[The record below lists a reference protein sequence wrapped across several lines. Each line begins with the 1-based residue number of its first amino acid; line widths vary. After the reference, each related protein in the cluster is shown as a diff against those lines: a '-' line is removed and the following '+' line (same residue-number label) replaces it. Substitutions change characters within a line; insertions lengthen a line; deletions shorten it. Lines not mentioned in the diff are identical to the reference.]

1 MQIRKE
7 GADWVKAAKS
17 FLQRQGVIDGLF
29 RQYTALKDLATDY
42 ATKVSSSTWRKD
54 QGHLGTEVIL
64 QDSHTVIQSS
74 IWDGDCIL
82 QHISP

>member
-1 MQIRKE
+1 MTWCCVQIRKE
-7 GADWVKAAKS
+7 GTDWVKAAKS

-54 QGHLGTEVIL
+54 QSHLGTEVIL
-64 QDSHTVIQSS
+64 M
-74 IWDGDCIL
+74 
-82 QHISP
+82 